1 MTELVQ
7 TTKINYYQIL
17 GVQLNANKQDICRA

>member
-7 TTKINYYQIL
+7 STNINYYQIL
-17 GVQLNANKQDICRA
+17 GVQQTASKQDICKA